1 MTHPTKQAG
10 FTLFELLV
18 VLAAMGVVSTIG
30 VGAFFNVTDAWRQ
43 SAFRMELG
51 DKAESVLN
59 SVKADIDRVA
69 ATNRTG
75 QAIQGT
81 DGLTEKDRYERV
93 RLGDDRIVLPLVQK
107 GSDGTT
113 ERLAVMYH
121 VQRNDAP
128 RVLTRTIGPL
138 NGTEPAGARQEIGSD
153 VSVLSLEIEY
163 LDKGTWQDGWSENHH
178 PDAVR
183 VSVTVGGQQSR
194 PYEQITRSR
203 IYPIHVK

>member
-1 MTHPTKQAG
+1 MTHPKQNAG

-18 VLAAMGVVSTIG
+18 VLAAIGVVSTIG
-30 VGAFFNVTDAWRQ
+30 VGAFFNVTDVWRQ

-51 DKAESVLN
+51 DKAERVLD
-59 SVKADIDRVA
+59 SIKSDIERVA
-69 ATNRTG
+69 ATSRTG
-75 QAIQGT
+75 QALRGT
-81 DGLTEKDRYERV
+81 DALTEEDRYERV

-107 GSDGTT
+107 GPEGAT
-113 ERLAVMYH
+113 ERLAVKYH
-121 VQRNDAP
+121 VQRMDAP

-138 NGTEPAGARQEIGSD
+138 DGSEPAGASQPIGSD

-163 LDKGTWQDGWSENHH
+163 LAGGTWQDGWSENHH

-183 VSVTVGGQQSR
+183 VSVTVGGRQSR
-194 PYEQITRSR
+194 PHEQITRSR